1 MADELDPIALQIL
14 DLLADDGRMSYQAI
28 ADQVGLSRPAV
39 MERVKRLE
47 EQGFITGYHARVDR
61 ARLGR
66 PVTAFVAVRYPTST
80 EGEEPEIRALA
91 DHPDVLECHHV
102 AGDDC
107 YMLKVAAP
115 SLEKLAGPPQP
126 EGPRASGEHPH
137 HHRPLHR
144 LREAGRAPVAGVLMA
159 NLRGRALA
167 AYLIVCIVWGSTY
180 LAIRIGVAHVPPFL
194 FAGARYLLAGGLLG
208 AYALWRGE
216 RLPAS
221 RRVIGAL
228 ILLGALFFLGGNGGV
243 VWAEQFLSSGL
254 TSIYVVTA
262 ALWTAAFDALVPGG
276 KTRLNGLVLT
286 GLGLGFVGSMMLV
299 GVTPDGSCTPNG
311 PARSR

>member
-1 MADELDPIALQIL
+1 
-14 DLLADDGRMSYQAI
+14 
-28 ADQVGLSRPAV
+28 
-39 MERVKRLE
+39 
-47 EQGFITGYHARVDR
+47 
-61 ARLGR
+61 
-66 PVTAFVAVRYPTST
+66 
-80 EGEEPEIRALA
+80 
-91 DHPDVLECHHV
+91 
-102 AGDDC
+102 
-107 YMLKVAAP
+107 
-115 SLEKLAGPPQP
+115 
-126 EGPRASGEHPH
+126 
-137 HHRPLHR
+137 
-144 LREAGRAPVAGVLMA
+144 MA

-299 GVTPDGSCTPNG
+299 GVTPDELLHAEWAGPLALIVGSASWSMGTVLGKRFGLKVPINISSATQMFAGGALMFGFGLATGERAPATYAPEALAAFAYLVIFGSVITFTAYTYLVRHATPTVVGTAAYINPIVAVILG
-311 PARSR
+311 GVLLDEPVTARTLVAMAVILFSVMLIQLGTRPEKQQAADTNAGRLLENEA